1 MAGNIT
7 DVIVVQA
14 DGTQTALGGYLDIGL
29 LDTMEDLFVNFIGAL
44 TFSIIGYFYVRCGK
58 GKFAKRFIP
67 VAKNS
72 AMPDVSEMAET
83 KIPKKEDTTE

>member
-1 MAGNIT
+1 
-7 DVIVVQA
+7 
-14 DGTQTALGGYLDIGL
+14 
-29 LDTMEDLFVNFIGAL
+29 MEQRG
-44 TFSIIGYFYVRCGK
+44 

-83 KIPKKEDTTE
+83 KIPAKITEEKIIPNNILDIIPDVIPEEYVDMVEYFVGLSGRTE